1 MGLGDGRNDEGLE
14 DDRETGPW
22 CSASQGRLIL
32 RGFILWVM
40 ESHRRVLTKRK
51 VSLKAGWL

>member
-22 CSASQGRLIL
+22 CSARSGQADL
-32 RGFILWVM
+32 
-40 ESHRRVLTKRK
+40 
-51 VSLKAGWL
+51 AGLYPVGDGKP